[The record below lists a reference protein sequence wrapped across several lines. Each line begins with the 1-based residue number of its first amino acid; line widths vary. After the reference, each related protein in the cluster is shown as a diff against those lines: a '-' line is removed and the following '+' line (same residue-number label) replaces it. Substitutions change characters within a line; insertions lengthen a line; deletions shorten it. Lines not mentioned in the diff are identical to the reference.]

1 MHEYDKSSK
10 WLIEHH
16 GNALLWLAG
25 IRDLIE
31 WRALPAELVQP
42 RFHPDA
48 FLEARRAGQDKPSA
62 YILEMATYAEPRV
75 ADQAVRDASLVY
87 LDRGILPEVL
97 VVILSRK
104 RPRRPARAADLR
116 NEQGWTH
123 LHMTWRTIEL
133 WKLPAEELLQAGD
146 VGVIPWVPLCHFDGP
161 PAPIFRRC
169 RERIDHEAL
178 PEEHENLLVVSQIL
192 AGLRYTD
199 ERLFQLFGG
208 REALIESPL
217 LEKLKAEWTRDVARD
232 AAREATHATARKSIL
247 VVLKVRFGP
256 KALELGKDLDTI
268 DDSTRLDALTELAAE
283 CTSLKQFRS
292 HLHEATEGRKP

>member
-16 GNALLWLAG
+16 GNAILWLAG
-25 IRDLIE
+25 IRDLVE
-31 WRALPAELVQP
+31 WRALQAELVQP

-48 FLEARRAGQDKPSA
+48 FLEARRTGQDNASP

-97 VVILSRK
+97 VVILSHK
-104 RPRRPARAADLR
+104 RPRRPAHAADLR
-116 NEQGWTH
+116 SEQGWTR
-123 LHMTWRTIEL
+123 LQMTWRTIEL
-133 WKLPAEELLQAGD
+133 WKLPAEELLEAGD
-146 VGVIPWVPLCHFDGP
+146 VGLIPWVPLCHFDGP

-169 RERIDHEAL
+169 RERIDRDAL
-178 PEEHENLLVVSQIL
+178 PEERENLLVVSQIL

-208 REALIESPL
+208 REAMIESPL
-217 LEKLKAEWTRDVARD
+217 LEKLKVEWSRD
-232 AAREATHATARKSIL
+232 AAQVAARKSIL
-247 VVLKVRFGP
+247 EVLEARFGP
-256 KALELGKDLDTI
+256 GALELRPDLDAI
-268 DDSTRLDALTELAAE
+268 HDADTLSALNRAAAT
-283 CTSLKQFRS
+283 CTSLKSFRG
-292 HLHEATEGRKP
+292 HLVKVRAGEKHRP